1 MSAIALA
8 AGTTR
13 DRTVKTT
20 VLLTD
25 PGEFAAVN
33 EVYGAFFNESY
44 PARACYQVVAQP
56 KSIWVEVKAVIALN

>member
-1 MSAIALA
+1 M
-8 AGTTR
+8 
-13 DRTVKTT
+13 KTT